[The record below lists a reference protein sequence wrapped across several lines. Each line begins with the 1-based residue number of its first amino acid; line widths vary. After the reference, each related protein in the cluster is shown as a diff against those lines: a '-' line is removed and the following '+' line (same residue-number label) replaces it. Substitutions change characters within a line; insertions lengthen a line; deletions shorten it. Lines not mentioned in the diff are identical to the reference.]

1 MNETPPRR
9 KAKRKGEEESIYID
23 HDQPNQPGS
32 SGQRNGDSS
41 GGANGQIHRV
51 ESMITFNQVDDF
63 NKQSR

>member
-9 KAKRKGEEESIYID
+9 KAKRKGEEDSIYVD
-23 HDQPNQPGS
+23 YNQPKQHGS

-41 GGANGQIHRV
+41 GGANAHIHRV

-63 NKQSR
+63 TKQSR